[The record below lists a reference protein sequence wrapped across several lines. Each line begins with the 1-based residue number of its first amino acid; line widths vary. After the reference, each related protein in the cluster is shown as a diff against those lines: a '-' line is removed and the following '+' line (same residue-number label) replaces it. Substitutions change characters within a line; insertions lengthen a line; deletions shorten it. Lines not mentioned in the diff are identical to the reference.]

1 MNTNPFPDRSPCFTS
16 HDLPCI
22 PSPNTWR
29 ALSSLLCCPPSVTG
43 FPISTYRL
51 SGLDFTLNPQAR
63 RYARPN
69 RVPHRTDCMFA
80 SGCSPPHLAVTQLPS
95 ATGSGHLPGGDL
107 HPSDR
112 ACSQAHG
119 FTGRHPQ
126 IAPVTATAPTFS
138 SAARLLRRFFYHW
151 PWSWLFVYSSHW
163 SLAPLTT
170 DPQISSLFPEP
181 GISSVMAAS
190 VLVPVPFLSPSR

>member
-95 ATGSGHLPGGDL
+95 ATGTGHLPGGDL

-119 FTGRHPQ
+119 FRPEACRNDEGAAS
-126 IAPVTATAPTFS
+126 IAIGLIRGVQRQVTSSSRASCLPVFS
-138 SAARLLRRFFYHW
+138 SGESRCHRVSGVLRS
-151 PWSWLFVYSSHW
+151 PQDDS
-163 SLAPLTT
+163 PL
-170 DPQISSLFPEP
+170 P
-181 GISSVMAAS
+181 
-190 VLVPVPFLSPSR
+190 